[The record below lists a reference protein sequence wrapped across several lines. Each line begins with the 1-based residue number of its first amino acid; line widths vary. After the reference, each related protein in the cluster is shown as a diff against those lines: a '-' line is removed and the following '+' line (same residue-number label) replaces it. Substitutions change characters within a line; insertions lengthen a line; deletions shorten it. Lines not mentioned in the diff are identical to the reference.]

1 MTTYFSCAPIP
12 FNNAKKY
19 VRCGGNVFASCQAS
33 ARKLAY
39 AIGNGNVPVG
49 PEKHGGLGYFW
60 HYPAHRHVGGHIFY
74 IF

>member
-49 PEKHGGLGYFW
+49 PEKHGGLPKISQYRAG
-60 HYPAHRHVGGHIFY
+60 
-74 IF
+74 